1 MTALNVVIGTDSAH
15 LISDGA
21 AIDPASG
28 RLAHLIGKVTAHP
41 HLAAAVGVRGS
52 RMLASG
58 INDAIASGAS
68 SYDELRSTIVPML
81 RQHLAP
87 IAPIWEKQFGPNI
100 MSAEIVAVG
109 WSESVGPHA
118 FVVATHSANADF
130 GLPAWRVVE
139 LPGAYFS
146 PSNEQL
152 ANEFAEVQTDF
163 NDSAAVKLVEQQRSI
178 RAQTPGTLSKRCT
191 VGGFVQITTVR
202 ESSVEARIVKRWPDE
217 IGSIIKPAAI
227 DRFATRNEFGG
238 SQVNRG

>member
-100 MSAEIVAVG
+100 MNAEIVVVG

-146 PSNEQL
+146 PSTESL
-152 ANEFAEVQTDF
+152 ATEFARIQMDF
-163 NDSAAVKLVEQQRSI
+163 NDDTAAALVERQRSLKVTI
-178 RAQTPGTLSKRCT
+178 PGTRGDRHV
-191 VGGFVQITTVR
+191 VGGFVQVTTIR
-202 ESSVEARIVKRWPDE
+202 ESGIESRIVKRWDDH

-227 DRFATRNEFGG
+227 AA
-238 SQVNRG
+238 